1 MKINRA
7 AWKALRA
14 HARSRGYKGSGKRAD
29 VLAWLINEDDTE
41 TVTIKGCGLENLDLK
56 TLDVEVSED
65 GSQVLITE
73 VAAET
78 EAEDDEDDEEK
89 EGEDE
94 EEEERTSRFDATELS
109 QKIKA
114 EVQRQN
120 GNIAGKRPA
129 VGLSNIGKVQTVEES
144 RYEDKIKRGNAHFKT
159 PFMAKAFALNL
170 CRMVADRKI
179 TLGVGAENPDVAF
192 AKHNAE
198 YTKMIQS
205 DHPQAKSLRA
215 QAKTYSREQNK
226 ALDSATSNLTGIE
239 FSAELIRN
247 VEEFGVAPKLS
258 PIVTMTEMQQE
269 VKRRV
274 TGLAVT
280 YPAENVPASETTP
293 TYDAIM
299 LTAKEGLIL
308 SQMSKMSLRSA
319 TIDLGDSVM
328 EEHSQ
333 GWAEHID
340 DSYFKGDG
348 SASFAGRTGLS
359 RVAGTA
365 APFGT
370 AATDGGGVV
379 VGGATGPASHTAVQL
394 AALIGRIPLY
404 AQRNM
409 VITGLNDFIANC
421 FHRLG
426 QAQGG
431 VTMAE
436 WQGVM
441 VSHYSGFP
449 LVPNFSMD
457 NSTLDSSADTIDFLA
472 GDFSRGTR
480 IGYFGSLEMDTSD
493 QRFWDANAI
502 GVRSSLAW
510 DHQFTDLGTV
520 GSGGVAGPIVSFWQT

>member
-1 MKINRA
+1 MKIKRK
-7 AWKALRA
+7 AWKAIKAFA
-14 HARSRGYKGSGKRAD
+14 HAEGYKGAATNTA
-29 VLAWLINEDDTE
+29 VLKWLTEDEGYE
-41 TVTIKGCGLENLDLK
+41 TLTLKAFGLENLDLK

-73 VAAET
+73 VAAST
-78 EAEDDEDDEEK
+78 EAEDDEEDEDKIEDDE
-89 EGEDE
+89 E
-94 EEEERTSRFDATELS
+94 EEEERTSRFDANELS
-109 QKIKA
+109 QKIA
-114 EVQRQN
+114 SEVGRVL
-120 GNIAGKRPA
+120 ATHESKRPA

-144 RYEDKIKRGNAHFKT
+144 RYEDKIARGNAHFKT
-159 PFMAKAFALNL
+159 PFMAKLFALNL
-170 CRMVADRKI
+170 CRMLGRKGI
-179 TLGVGAENPDVAF
+179 GLGVGAETPEVAF
-192 AKHNAE
+192 TKHDAE

-205 DHPQAKSLRA
+205 DHPKAKSLRA
-215 QAKTYSREQNK
+215 QAKTYSREQQK
-226 ALDSATSNLTGIE
+226 AISSATSNLTGIE

-258 PIVTMTEMQQE
+258 PIVTMTEMQME

-274 TGLAVT
+274 TGLTVT
-280 YPAENVPASETTP
+280 YPGENIAATEAAP
-293 TYDAIM
+293 TYDAIL
-299 LTAKEGLIL
+299 LTAKEGLVL
-308 SQMSKMSLRSA
+308 SQMSKMALRSA

-328 EEHSQ
+328 EEHAQ
-333 GWAEHID
+333 AWAEHID

-348 SASFAGRTGLS
+348 TAAFAGRLGLS
-359 RVAGTA
+359 NTAVAA
-365 APFGT
+365 SPFGT
-370 AATDGGGVV
+370 TATDGGSVV
-379 VGGATGPASHTAVQL
+379 VGAGTGLVHTAAQL

-409 VITGLNDFIANC
+409 VITGLNDFIANT

-457 NSTLDSSADTIDFLA
+457 NTTLDSTTDDIDFLA
-472 GDFSRGTR
+472 GDFARGTR

-493 QRFWDANAI
+493 QRFWDSNAI

-510 DHQFTDLGTV
+510 DHQLADVGTPGV
-520 GSGGVAGPIVSFWQT
+520 GGRAGPIISFWQT